1 MAMAIELYNRSYSIL
16 IYMAEE
22 SVSFWLST
30 FFLISILVINLSTYK
45 FTYFIL
51 YDLESVCRFFIYFYI
66 F

>member
-22 SVSFWLST
+22 SVSFWLSA
-30 FFLISILVINLSTYK
+30 YK

-51 YDLESVCRFFIYFYI
+51 YDLESVCRFFIFIYI
-66 F
+66 YIPF

>member
-22 SVSFWLST
+22 SVSFWLSA
-30 FFLISILVINLSTYK
+30 YK

-51 YDLESVCRFFIYFYI
+51 YDLESVCRFFIFIYI
-66 F
+66 YIYIYIPF